1 MLQNV
6 TSLRKS
12 APWPLNM
19 SAGYVSCTAPAT
31 RNASSQILFKHP
43 TPAVVF
49 ATAAKPTRLCH
60 AEPHP
65 EMRPLAH
72 FQFDMCFA
80 PKRRALFE
88 HRKFQKCSERGVFYT
103 FWLGNMLPATTACTF
118 WTSELP
124 KVLRSWSALGI
135 FTWTCASRHNGVHFF
150 IIYLNVQKCSETSNA
165 LHHNGVQFLISHLT
179 TRLHTRRFSEPTFRP
194 SPGPQNTGKTQCFAT
209 FLSFRAPGYSF
220 FGLFL
225 FWLFLFSDCCHL
237 CFFHLSI
244 LSEVW
249 LLNFLRSYIHIHHI
263 YIIYR

>member
-31 RNASSQILFKHP
+31 RNASLQILFKHP

-65 EMRPLAH
+65 ELRPLAH

-165 LHHNGVQFLISHLT
+165 LHHNGVQFLISRLT

-194 SPGPQNTGKTQCFAT
+194 SRATKHWKNTVFCDFSIFSRTWIF
-209 FLSFRAPGYSF
+209 FLRTLSLLIVSF
-220 FGLFL
+220 L
-225 FWLFLFSDCCHL
+225 
-237 CFFHLSI
+237 
-244 LSEVW
+244 W
-249 LLNFLRSYIHIHHI
+249 LLSPLLFPSVHTVRSLTSKLPSIIHTYISYI
-263 YIIYR
+263 YI